1 MLPVLVASAIAF
13 FLVGFVRAY
22 AKPMRAMQ
30 NAIDLFFPGFLIAGA
45 GFAAM
50 YVVLRFDLT
59 EAERLWA
66 GIGVGAAT
74 VGAWLNLIAPSG
86 GRFR

>member
-22 AKPMRAMQ
+22 GKPMRAMQ
-30 NAIDLFFPGFLIAGA
+30 NAVDLFVPGFLIAAA
-45 GFAAM
+45 GFATM
-50 YVVLRFDLT
+50 YVVLRFDMS
-59 EAERLWA
+59 ESERLWSA
-66 GIGVGAAT
+66 VGVGAAT
-74 VGAWLNLIAPSG
+74 FGAWLNLIAPSG